1 MTSSHRTRLWA
12 WTGVV
17 LGAFVLLL
25 GNEFRIA
32 QTAVS
37 TGAAHWVL
45 RFQIGVAA
53 LGTLAVYS
61 FLIRD
66 NAFYQA
72 FEHALL
78 GCATGMGCA
87 IGIQDVLI
95 RKWWDPM
102 TAGFHAWLGGAG
114 AAGTPTDALL
124 LIPGLIGMLWY
135 FQFSKRYLWLSRI
148 PLCVG
153 LGAGAGMAF
162 KGIFNSLMPQITG
175 TFKPLWPGPGILR
188 DATTLERAAIG
199 FENLVF
205 VVGTVS
211 VLSYFFFAFG
221 RSRVSVRSPAKLG
234 RWYLMLSLGA
244 FFGNT
249 FMSRL
254 SALIERFQ
262 FLFSEWLRVAP

>member
-1 MTSSHRTRLWA
+1 MNVQTRQRLW
-12 WTGVV
+12 GVGV
-17 LGAFVLLL
+17 AGALALLL
-25 GNEFRIA
+25 GNEFRLA
-32 QTAVS
+32 Q
-37 TGAAHWVL
+37 GAPAADAAYWLL
-45 RFQIGVAA
+45 RVQVCVAA

-61 FLIRD
+61 FLMRD
-66 NAFYQA
+66 NPFYQA

-87 IGIQDVLI
+87 IGIQDVLVS
-95 RKWWDPM
+95 KWWLPM
-102 TAGFHAWLGGAG
+102 CAGLRAWFGGGPSAG
-114 AAGTPTDALL
+114 APMDALL
-124 LIPGLIGMLWY
+124 LLPGIIGLLWY
-135 FQFSKRYLWLSRI
+135 FQFSRRLTWLSRI

-175 TFKPLWPGPGILR
+175 TFKPLWPGPHILR
-188 DATTLERAAIG
+188 DASVIERAAAG

-205 VVGTVS
+205 VLGTVS

-221 RSRVSVRSPAKLG
+221 RSRLSVRAPAQLG

-254 SALIERFQ
+254 SALIERFH
-262 FLFSEWLRVAP
+262 FLFAEWLRITPV